1 MDLSK
6 HLKLAKEAAF
16 KAGGII
22 ASYYG
27 KNLEVTHKSAV
38 QPLTKADL
46 EANDAIR
53 EILKK
58 NFPDYGWLSE
68 EDTDNLDRQPKS
80 HLWIV
85 DPLDGTRDF
94 INHNPE
100 FAVSIGLAVD
110 KKSILGIVYNP
121 ITEELFHAV
130 KGHGAFL
137 NDKKISVKKRQS
149 GEKMELIVSRSEY
162 NRGDWDALKGT
173 FKISS
178 TGGCAYK
185 MAKIAEGVADGTF
198 THNPKSEWDVCAGEI
213 IVQEAGGI
221 VTKIDGK
228 PIVYNRELPII
239 DALIYCNCKEVH
251 EKILSVI

>member
-6 HLKLAKEAAF
+6 HLQVAKEAAL
-16 KAGGII
+16 KAGVII

-27 KNLEVTHKSAV
+27 KNLEVTHKSKV

-53 EILKK
+53 NILQK
-58 NFPDYGWLSE
+58 NFPDFGWLSE
-68 EDTDNLDRQPKS
+68 EDTDDLERLSKS
-80 HLWIV
+80 HVWIV

-110 KKSILGIVYNP
+110 KKPVLGIVYNP
-121 ITEELFHAV
+121 ATRELFHAV
-130 KGHGAFL
+130 KNQGAFL
-137 NDKKISVKKRQS
+137 NDKKISVKKRQG

-162 NRGDWDALKGT
+162 NRGEWDSFKET

-185 MAKIAEGVADGTF
+185 MARIAQGMADGTF
-198 THNPKSEWDVCAGEI
+198 THNPKSEWDVCAGDI
-213 IVQEAGGI
+213 IIKEAGGI
-221 VTKIDGK
+221 VTKMNGQ
-228 PIVYNRELPII
+228 PIVYNQELPTVE
-239 DALIYCNCKEVH
+239 ALIYCNSKEVH
-251 EKILSVI
+251 EKILSVV